1 VPYLGRILSHITYL
15 SPSPS
20 SSSVHNNQND
30 FSIMIL
36 SLFFTHHTHTTK
48 PTHEPQLL
56 SC

>member
-1 VPYLGRILSHITYL
+1 VPYLSRILSHITYL